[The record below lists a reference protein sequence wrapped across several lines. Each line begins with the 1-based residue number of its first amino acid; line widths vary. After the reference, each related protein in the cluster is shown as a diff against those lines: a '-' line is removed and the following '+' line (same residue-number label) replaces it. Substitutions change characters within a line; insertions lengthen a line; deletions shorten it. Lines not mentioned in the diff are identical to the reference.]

1 MRVRVQASGMV
12 RLLVM
17 CGLIAELALAQ
28 AAPASAAAAP
38 RGATHAVRAAIGQVD
53 GTAAATHGG
62 AGGTA
67 TTTGTTGTGQ
77 PSAPLPVRFEPNQG
91 QTDPRVLFL
100 AHGRGYTLFLTARAA
115 VLTLAQERPLTS
127 MPTLT
132 ATPALTAAVVQLWY
146 PGANASVPVD
156 AQDPLPGATNYL
168 RGNDP
173 AGWHTGIPGDGRVT
187 YHGLYPGIDL
197 VYDGRGGHLETS
209 YVVAPGADPSLI
221 TLAMSGTRGLR
232 LDAGGGLALATAAG
246 DLRQSAPV
254 AYQDA
259 GGPRRAVPVRYG
271 LDGAGHVTFTLGHYD
286 ASQPLVI
293 DPVLSY
299 STYLGGTGS
308 DKGTAIA
315 VDATGAAYVTGN
327 TTSPNFPTRQAL
339 QNGYG
344 GGYSG
349 DAFVTKLTP
358 GGSALVYSTYLGGSG
373 DDTGSGIA
381 VDAAG
386 DAYVAGTTASTDFPT
401 KNALQAANAGGR
413 DAFVAKLSP
422 SGSALLWS
430 TYLGGNS
437 DDWGNAIALDAAG
450 DPVVVGTTG
459 STTFPTKNA
468 LQGSPKNGRD
478 AFVTKLAADGSA
490 LLWSTYYGG
499 SGDDYGN
506 GVALDPRGTVY
517 LAGQTASA
525 DFPLKNAVQAR
536 LGGGYNGDAFV
547 AALSADG
554 SASVYSTYLGGSAND
569 TATAIAADATGAAY
583 VTGATTSPD
592 FPTKN
597 ALQPGFGGGYKG
609 DAFVSKV
616 SPGGGS
622 LVWSTY
628 LGGNGDDYGNG
639 IALDSQDNVYVTG
652 NTGSPNFPLAS
663 PAQST
668 YTGSGP
674 GCYSTPCGDAFVS
687 KLSADGAALSYS
699 TYLGGSSATVGL
711 GIAVDVTGTAYATGY
726 TYAPD
731 FPTTAGAAQGLSGGG
746 SGQSDAFV
754 TAFLGLGSGDVPWH
768 PHSGGPGAIGGGVDV
783 RVDLADGHVD
793 VGLAGLSIP
802 GRGPDLTVNRTWD
815 SALAQGGTSG
825 LSSSLTPTMG
835 GALQGT
841 VVYTDGVGTVWAFPY
856 TGSATAT
863 PPYTA
868 YRTPAGQPWQL
879 ATSTAGYTLT
889 NFLTSEVWSFDAQG
903 RLQSDT
909 DSYGNRNSMS
919 YGAGSPTSPSSAGNS
934 GGRALTLGYTTGQL
948 TAVQSPAWASS
959 GGAQGQQVTY
969 GYNGAG
975 QLTGMTRGA
984 GSTDAVTTT
993 LGYSGTLLTRIT
1005 TPSGRAWGLGY
1016 DAAGRVVALTSPV
1029 AGTAGQPGYTPAY
1042 TTGYSYSVGQTVV
1055 VQGVGTSAALTTTHT
1070 LDGQGQPITV
1080 TDGLGHSSGA
1090 TYDADHNV
1098 LTSADA
1104 NGHTTTN
1111 TYQYIGPNGYSG
1123 PLDLNARSGR

>member
-1 MRVRVQASGMV
+1 
-12 RLLVM
+12 
-17 CGLIAELALAQ
+17 
-28 AAPASAAAAP
+28 
-38 RGATHAVRAAIGQVD
+38 
-53 GTAAATHGG
+53 
-62 AGGTA
+62 
-67 TTTGTTGTGQ
+67 
-77 PSAPLPVRFEPNQG
+77 
-91 QTDPRVLFL
+91 
-100 AHGRGYTLFLTARAA
+100 
-115 VLTLAQERPLTS
+115 
-127 MPTLT
+127 
-132 ATPALTAAVVQLWY
+132 
-146 PGANASVPVD
+146 
-156 AQDPLPGATNYL
+156 
-168 RGNDP
+168 
-173 AGWHTGIPGDGRVT
+173 VT

-221 TLAMSGTRGLR
+221 TLAMSGTQGLR
-232 LDAGGGLALATAAG
+232 LDAGGGLTLTTAAG

-271 LDGAGHVTFTLGHYD
+271 LDGAGHVTFTLGSYD

-327 TTSPNFPTRQAL
+327 TTSPDFPTRQAL
-339 QNGYG
+339 QAGYG

-349 DAFVTKLTP
+349 DAFVTKLAP
-358 GGSALVYSTYLGGSG
+358 GGGALAYSTYLGGTG

-386 DAYVAGTTASTDFPT
+386 DAYVAGTTASTDFPV
-401 KNALQAANAGGR
+401 KNALQASNAGGH
-413 DAFVAKLSP
+413 DAFVAKLNP
-422 SGSALLWS
+422 AGSALLWG
-430 TYLGGNS
+430 TYLGGTS
-437 DDWGNAIALDAAG
+437 DDWGNVIALDAG
-450 DPVVVGTTG
+450 GNPVVAGTTT
-459 STTFPTKNA
+459 SATFPTKAA
-468 LQGSPKNGRD
+468 LQSAPKNGRD
-478 AFVTKLAADGSA
+478 AFVAKLAADGSA

-525 DFPLKNAVQAR
+525 DFPLKNAVQAS

-554 SASVYSTYLGGSAND
+554 SALSYSTYLGGSGD
-569 TATAIAADATGAAY
+569 DKATAIAVDATGAAY
-583 VTGATTSPD
+583 VTGNTTSSAD
-592 FPTKN
+592 FPTTSG
-597 ALQPGFGGGYKG
+597 ALQPTFGGGYNG
-609 DAFVSKV
+609 DAFVAKV
-616 SPGGGS
+616 RPGGGS
-622 LVWSTY
+622 LAWSTY

-639 IALDSQDNVYVTG
+639 IALDSQANVYVTG

-687 KLSADGAALSYS
+687 KLSADGAALNYS
-699 TYLGGSSATVGL
+699 TYLGGSNATVGL

-726 TYAPD
+726 TYATD

-746 SGQSDAFV
+746 SYQSDAFV
-754 TAFLGLGSGDVPWH
+754 AKFLGLGSGDVPWH
-768 PHSGGPGAIGGGVDV
+768 PHSSGMGSIRGGVDV

-802 GRGPDLTVNRTWD
+802 GRGPDLSVNRTWD
-815 SALAQGGTSG
+815 SAFAQGGTTG

-841 VVYTDGVGTVWAFPY
+841 VVYTDGVGTVWAFQY

-889 NFLTSEVWSFDAQG
+889 NFLTGEVWSFDAQG

-919 YGAGSPTSPSSAGNS
+919 YGAGSPTSPSSEGNS
-934 GGRALTLGYTTGQL
+934 GGRSLTLGYTTGQL
-948 TAVQSPAWASS
+948 ATVQSPAWASS

-975 QLTGMTRGA
+975 QLTSTTRGA

-993 LGYSGTLLTRIT
+993 FGYSGTLLTGIT
-1005 TPSGRAWGLGY
+1005 PPSGRTWRLGY
-1016 DAAGRVVALTSPV
+1016 DGAGRVSGITSPV

-1042 TTGYSYSVGQTVV
+1042 TTGYSYNPGQTVV
-1055 VQGVGTSAALTTTHT
+1055 VQGVGTAAALTTTYT
-1070 LDGQGQPITV
+1070 LDALGQPITT

-1090 TYDADHNV
+1090 TYDADHDV
-1098 LTSADA
+1098 LTSQDA
-1104 NGHTTTN
+1104 NGNTTTEK
-1111 TYQYIGPNGYSG
+1111 YQYIGPNGYSG
-1123 PLDLNARSGR
+1123 PIGPNATVGQVIEEDKPAIQAYSPQNTLLTTPVITHTYDPASWPAACPRAG